1 MLLEP
6 RGGSRFQGGSGFEL
20 VWWWRRLL
28 EGPLL
33 SHRRCRVRLGW
44 NLDDSIL
51 LGPFG
56 THVVQRTEC
65 SSLARGAM
73 PVQFEGR
80 EARAQEVASLLTDPS
95 VYPMM
100 VVGLICAVKLL
111 KVARALWG
119 LADASAFFMGNQSD
133 F

>member
-1 MLLEP
+1 
-6 RGGSRFQGGSGFEL
+6 
-20 VWWWRRLL
+20 
-28 EGPLL
+28 
-33 SHRRCRVRLGW
+33 
-44 NLDDSIL
+44 
-51 LGPFG
+51 
-56 THVVQRTEC
+56 
-65 SSLARGAM
+65 M

-111 KVARALWG
+111 KVERALWG

-133 F
+133 L